1 MQGLRRILCIG
12 GSGALGSSVLRSMS
26 SGYALTN
33 IDFKESNDVKHAQ
46 NVVLQKGKS
55 PQ

>member
-26 SGYALTN
+26 SGYSLTN
-33 IDFKESNDVKHAQ
+33 IDYRESNDVKHVQ
-46 NVVLQKGKS
+46 NVILKKDRS